1 MAFKDFFKKAKR
13 IASKVGGLTIAA
25 VMGLSPM
32 VNAAPLYSITDEQ
45 PIVEYVQVQAV
56 EEGAN
61 PKLTIADFKD
71 NVSIHWGASVIQW
84 GLDRNMV
91 GGYPEGDF
99 RPDGAVNEAEFAT
112 MLARYADNTDRT
124 FFDTHVTSGHWA
136 QEYYNSL
143 MDFKLPLNGY
153 LDGTDNVKNT
163 TISRVKVAQV
173 FAAKYGFNLGEQQA
187 VYFLYENGLSQG
199 RTVMNFEGYS
209 PNAYLTRAEI
219 VQFFKNVDNQGTKT
233 LTFLGKQSTK
243 GTTDADTIL
252 GIEGVALDNSV
263 VDFTQWVPAVV
274 GSGITTSKVGDKV
287 VVDMMKVTTPVT
299 IPGDKY
305 DKYVNYLD
313 FTNKQDVSAAPM
325 NNSIILFKNVELP
338 WSDGFDLGS
347 ELLISDDGQRHGVVG
362 LEIDGNGYKQTGSFT
377 DKKVFVE
384 LLDNLKFFQ
393 ASPNQIAKAKE
404 VVGSKYGIH
413 NDRDNTTITDY
424 TSSIKNST
432 MRIVYGDG
440 TVDVSIYN
448 GVGILNSADS
458 VVKLD

>member
-1 MAFKDFFKKAKR
+1 MRKCIVTSTLILMLFSFSLNISNVYASEFLTVENFTDIPSTHWGLDTIKWGLEKKMLTGYPDNLFKPDNNVTECEFAVILFKYA
-13 IASKVGGLTIAA
+13 
-25 VMGLSPM
+25 
-32 VNAAPLYSITDEQ
+32 
-45 PIVEYVQVQAV
+45 
-56 EEGAN
+56 
-61 PKLTIADFKD
+61 D
-71 NVSIHWGASVIQW
+71 NVSTENIVALEGEHWSQ
-84 GLDRNMV
+84 
-91 GGYPEGDF
+91 P
-99 RPDGAVNEAEFAT
+99 
-112 MLARYADNTDRT
+112 
-124 FFDTHVTSGHWA
+124 
-136 QEYYNSL
+136 YYNVL
-143 MDFKLPLNGY
+143 EQFQLA
-153 LDGTDNVKNT
+153 LDGYNDDVIKDSSIT
-163 TISRVKVAQV
+163 RVDVARII
-173 FAAKYGFNLGEQQA
+173 ANKYGFNLGEQQA

>member
-1 MAFKDFFKKAKR
+1 MRKFIVTSMLILVMFSFSLSFTSVYASEFLTVESFADIPSSHWGLDTIRWGLEKKMVTGYPDNLFKPDNNVTECEFAVILFKYA
-13 IASKVGGLTIAA
+13 
-25 VMGLSPM
+25 
-32 VNAAPLYSITDEQ
+32 
-45 PIVEYVQVQAV
+45 
-56 EEGAN
+56 
-61 PKLTIADFKD
+61 D
-71 NVSIHWGASVIQW
+71 NVSTENIVALEGEHWSQ
-84 GLDRNMV
+84 
-91 GGYPEGDF
+91 P
-99 RPDGAVNEAEFAT
+99 
-112 MLARYADNTDRT
+112 
-124 FFDTHVTSGHWA
+124 
-136 QEYYNSL
+136 YYNVL
-143 MDFKLPLNGY
+143 EQFQLA
-153 LDGTDNVKNT
+153 LDGYNDDVIKDSSIT
-163 TISRVKVAQV
+163 RVDVARII
-173 FAAKYGFNLGEQQA
+173 ANKYGFNLGEQQA